1 MTWSSTSQVT
11 WAKCF
16 QKKSATTKLGSMA
29 NAIGPMSLGLGQFLM
44 IAKQPSKNASSGD
57 WTRIQSTPSKN
68 TMNGLVVGMKHLLMP
83 WRHTCRSK
91 PPSESWPRCLE
102 KPFVQRSL
110 EKLLEAQQAW
120 ESCPQKAWKS
130 LPKAWKSLGPG
141 ELRAKLLGKA
151 CWSAWMGLHGC
162 CFLKQCLLFKTN
174 ESNHRH
180 FVFQEK
186 QPLKCKHIDF

>member
-68 TMNGLVVGMKHLLMP
+68 TMNGLVVVGMKHLLMP

-102 KPFVQRSL
+102 KPFLQRSS
-110 EKLLEAQQAW
+110 EKPLEAQQAW

-130 LPKAWKSLGPG
+130 LPKTWKSLGNSG
-141 ELRAKLLGKA
+141 QNCLEKLAGQ
-151 CWSAWMGLHGC
+151 HGWGC
-162 CFLKQCLLFKTN
+162 MDVAFSNNVCFLKPMKAIIGILFSKK
-174 ESNHRH
+174 SS
-180 FVFQEK
+180 
-186 QPLKCKHIDF
+186 P

>member
-1 MTWSSTSQVT
+1 
-11 WAKCF
+11 
-16 QKKSATTKLGSMA
+16 MA

-102 KPFVQRSL
+102 KPFLQMG
-110 EKLLEAQQAW
+110 
-120 ESCPQKAWKS
+120 WKS
-130 LPKAWKSLGPG
+130 PLKPNRLGKAAPK
-141 ELRAKLLGKA
+141 RLGKA
-151 CWSAWMGLHGC
+151 CQRLGKAWGLGNSGQNCLEKLAGQHGWGC
-162 CFLKQCLLFKTN
+162 MDVAFSSNVCFLKPMKAIIGILFSKK
-174 ESNHRH
+174 SS
-180 FVFQEK
+180 
-186 QPLKCKHIDF
+186 P